1 MNKCKF
7 TKQFCTDAGLANGTY
22 YGTEVKGLVLYVTSF
37 SRKFGVYGW
46 YNGTATRKTL
56 GDIADWTIPAVREEA
71 VRVRGGGEPANFCS
85 PSTCPDQP

>member
-22 YGTEVKGLVLYVTSF
+22 YGTEVKGLVLNVTSF

-85 PSTCPDQP
+85 P